1 LKSQNEFISHSSMS
15 KKENK
20 ITITDPFQ
28 NKKHINYALVESTR
42 PMMYKSLKYWGK
54 KPHNIFKKYIEN
66 YTEEN
71 EIVLDAFAGSGITPL
86 EAVQIKRKAVA
97 VDLNPISTFMIGMLA
112 KPLNYSKFG
121 KYYSEILEKLVKKEK
136 DIGVFITKCEKCG
149 SITRT
154 TGVHWDGDTPILIRY
169 ECSCVKG
176 IQGKSPDDFDKQI
189 IKKSDSLKIPFWY
202 PRDEFPKT
210 DFFKSVRKGIGDQ
223 YYKLWTN
230 RTLYLL
236 SFLYKEIEDIYD
248 EEVKDFLKFAFIS
261 MIHLVTIMV
270 SARRPKS
277 KRPDSGSWG
286 RPAFILPKRHMEQN
300 PVILFQRAVEDRQGV
315 IKAKK
320 SSEKLLASK
329 VKIAKNFQELADNKK
344 DKNLLILTID
354 ALDLSRSIPE
364 NSVDYVLTDPPYGG
378 LIQYFSLS
386 SLWAVWLKHNNSK
399 FEIPYQDEIT
409 IEHKKDFERYHNLLT
424 KALREIYKVLKPGR
438 YLTLT
443 FHNREINVWNSV
455 IKAGAYSGFVFEK
468 ILYQPN
474 KRVSEAGVAMPY
486 GSAISDY
493 YLRFKKPE
501 KTRVS
506 EHQKMNKEEYER
518 IVVKATK
525 DIIALRGEPTEMTF
539 ILNGIYTELFSTGKF
554 FEGNHEDIVNILREN
569 IGKEFV
575 LIENKGGKLGP
586 KWWLKNPEDML
597 FKQVPLS
604 DRVEKV
610 VLDMLRGNIK
620 VTFDEI
626 LQKLFITF
634 PNGLTPDTKGV
645 IEVLKEYA
653 TTTGDGRWRYKP
665 EVNYRDSEHSEMI
678 HYLSEIGKK
687 AGYKVWIGSKEQ
699 GDTFKNEKLSKYC
712 TEPNLELSGFSNDKL
727 RRITM
732 IDVLWYEDS
741 SIKYVFEVENSTSIT
756 SAIERAS
763 HIPEE
768 YEVKRFI
775 VIPEERQKMLERKM
789 GEPMFQEGYNKYKW
803 QTIHYD
809 ALKDFYN
816 LHKSDKTLKRND
828 LINLK

>member
-1 LKSQNEFISHSSMS
+1 MS
-15 KKENK
+15 KEKTN
-20 ITITDPFQ
+20 ITITDPFK
-28 NKKHINYALVESTR
+28 NKKHINYALVESVR
-42 PMMYKSLKYWGK
+42 PMMYKALKYWGK
-54 KPHNIFKKYIEN
+54 KPHNIFRKYIEN
-66 YTEEN
+66 YTKEN

-86 EAVQIKRKAVA
+86 EAVQANRKAVA
-97 VDLNPISTFMIGMLA
+97 IDLNPVSTFMIERLA

-121 KYYSEILEKLVKKEK
+121 KYYNEILEKFTEKEK
-136 DIGVFITKCEKCG
+136 ELGLFITKCEKCEN
-149 SITRT
+149 IARA
-154 TGVHWDGDTPILIRY
+154 TGIHWDDSSPILIRY
-169 ECSCVKG
+169 ECSCTKG
-176 IQGKSPDDFDKQI
+176 IQGKTPDDFDQKI
-189 IKKSDSLKIPFWY
+189 IKKSDGLEIPYWY
-202 PRDEFPKT
+202 PKDEFPKT
-210 DFFKSVRKGIGDQ
+210 DFFKSVRKGIGNQ

-236 SFLYKEIEDIYD
+236 SFLYKEIEDVED
-248 EEVKDFLKFAFIS
+248 EEAKDFLKFAFIS
-261 MIHLVTIMV
+261 MIHLATIMV
-270 SARRPKS
+270 SARRPKT

-320 SSEKLLASK
+320 SSERLLANK
-329 VKIAKNFQELADNKK
+329 VKIAKDFQELSDDKK
-344 DKNLLILTID
+344 DKNLLILTVD
-354 ALDLSRSIPE
+354 ALDLSKSIPE
-364 NSVDYVLTDPPYGG
+364 NSIDYVLTDPPYGG

-386 SLWAVWLKHNNSK
+386 SLWAIWLKHNNPK

-409 IEHKKDFERYHNLLT
+409 IEHIKDFERYHNLLT
-424 KALREIYKVLKPGR
+424 KALREIYKVLKPGH

-474 KRVSEAGVAMPY
+474 KRASEAGVAMPY

-501 KTRVS
+501 KAGAS
-506 EHQKMNKEEYER
+506 DHQKMGKEEYER
-518 IVVKATK
+518 IVVKAAK

-554 FEGNHEDIVNILREN
+554 FEGSHEDIVNILKNN

-575 LIENKGGKLGP
+575 LIESKGGKLGP

-610 VLDMLRGNIK
+610 VIDMLRGNIK

-665 EVNYRDSEHSEMI
+665 EVNHRDSEHSEMI
-678 HYLSEIGKK
+678 YYLSEIGKK

-699 GDTFKNEKLSKYC
+699 GDTFRNEKLSKYC
-712 TEPNLELSGFSNDKL
+712 TESNLGLAGFSGDEL
-727 RRITM
+727 RRIAM
-732 IDVLWYEDS
+732 IDVLWYEGP
-741 SIKYVFEVENSTSIT
+741 SIKFIFEVENSTSIT

-789 GEPMFQEGYNKYKW
+789 NEPMFQEGYNKYKW

-816 LHKSDKTLKRND
+816 LHKGSKLLERDDLNKLK
-828 LINLK
+828 

>member
-1 LKSQNEFISHSSMS
+1 MS
-15 KKENK
+15 KEKNN
-20 ITITDPFQ
+20 ITITDPFK
-28 NKKHINYALVESTR
+28 NKKHINYALVESVR

-54 KPHNIFKKYIEN
+54 KPHNIFRKYIEN
-66 YTEEN
+66 YTKEN

-86 EAVQIKRKAVA
+86 EAVQANRKAVA
-97 VDLNPISTFMIGMLA
+97 IDLNPVSTFMIEILA

-121 KYYSEILEKLVKKEK
+121 KYYSEILEKFIEKEK
-136 DIGVFITKCEKCG
+136 ELGLFITKCEKCKN
-149 SITRT
+149 TARV
-154 TGVHWDGDTPILIRY
+154 TGTHWDDSTPILIRY
-169 ECSCVKG
+169 ECSCTKG
-176 IQGKSPDDFDKQI
+176 IQGKIPDDFDKKI
-189 IKKSDSLKIPFWY
+189 IQKTDGLEIPYWY
-202 PRDEFPKT
+202 PKDEFPKT
-210 DFFKSVRKGIGDQ
+210 DLFKSVRKGIGNQ

-236 SFLYKEIEDIYD
+236 SFLYKEIEDVDD
-248 EEVKDFLKFAFIS
+248 EEIKDFLKFAFIS

-270 SARRPKS
+270 SARRPKT

-320 SSEKLLASK
+320 SSEKLLANK
-329 VKIAKNFQELADNKK
+329 VKIAKDFQELSDDKK

-354 ALDLSRSIPE
+354 ALDLSKNIPE

-386 SLWAVWLKHNNSK
+386 SLWAIWLKHNNPK

-409 IEHKKDFERYHNLLT
+409 IENRKDFERYHQLLT
-424 KALREIYKVLKPGR
+424 KALREIYKALKPGH

-474 KRVSEAGVAMPY
+474 KRASEAGVAMPY

-501 KTRVS
+501 KAGVS
-506 EHQKMNKEEYER
+506 DHQKMGKEEYER
-518 IVVKATK
+518 IVVKAAK

-554 FEGNHEDIVNILREN
+554 FEGSHEDIVNILKDN

-610 VLDMLRGNIK
+610 VIDMLRGNIK

-665 EVNYRDSEHSEMI
+665 EVNHRDSEHSEMI
-678 HYLSEIGKK
+678 YYLSEIGKK

-699 GDTFKNEKLSKYC
+699 GDTFRNEKLSKYC
-712 TEPNLELSGFSNDKL
+712 TESNLGLAGFSGDEL
-727 RRITM
+727 RRIAM
-732 IDVLWYEDS
+732 IDVLWHEGS
-741 SIKYVFEVENSTSIT
+741 SIKFIFEVENSTSIT

-763 HIPEE
+763 HIPEK

-789 GEPMFQEGYNKYKW
+789 NEPMFQEGYNKYKW

-816 LHKSDKTLKRND
+816 LYKGGKTIKQDD
-828 LINLK
+828 LNNLK

>member
-1 LKSQNEFISHSSMS
+1 MS
-15 KKENK
+15 KKENN
-20 ITITDPFQ
+20 ITITDPFK
-28 NKKHINYALVESTR
+28 NKKHINYALVESVR

-54 KPHNIFKKYIEN
+54 KPHNIFRKYIEN
-66 YTEEN
+66 YTKEN

-86 EAVQIKRKAVA
+86 EAVQANRKAVA
-97 VDLNPISTFMIGMLA
+97 IDLNPVSTFMIEILA

-121 KYYSEILEKLVKKEK
+121 KYYNEILEKFIEKEK
-136 DIGVFITKCEKCG
+136 ELGFFITKCEKCKN
-149 SITRT
+149 TARV
-154 TGVHWDGDTPILIRY
+154 TGIHWDGSTPILIRY
-169 ECSCVKG
+169 ECSCTKG
-176 IQGKSPDDFDKQI
+176 IQGKIPDDFDREI
-189 IKKSDSLKIPFWY
+189 IQKTDNIEIPYWY
-202 PRDEFPKT
+202 PKDEFPKT
-210 DFFKSVRKGIGDQ
+210 DFFKSVRKGVGNQ

-236 SFLYKEIEDIYD
+236 SFLYKEIEDVDD
-248 EEVKDFLKFAFIS
+248 EETKDFLKFAFIS
-261 MIHLVTIMV
+261 MVHLVTIMV
-270 SARRPKS
+270 SARRPKT

-300 PVILFQRAVEDRQGV
+300 PVILFQRAVKDRQGV

-320 SSEKLLASK
+320 SSEKLLANK
-329 VKIAKNFQELADNKK
+329 VKIAKDFQELCDDKK
-344 DKNLLILTID
+344 DKNLLVLTMD
-354 ALDLSRSIPE
+354 ALDLSRNIPE

-386 SLWAVWLKHNNSK
+386 SLWAIWLKHNNPK

-409 IEHKKDFERYHNLLT
+409 IENKKDFERYHQLLT
-424 KALREIYKVLKPGR
+424 KALREIYKVLKPGH

-474 KRVSEAGVAMPY
+474 KRASEAGVAMPY

-501 KTRVS
+501 KAEVS
-506 EHQKMNKEEYER
+506 DHQKMGKEEYER
-518 IVVKATK
+518 IVVKAAK

-554 FEGNHEDIVNILREN
+554 FEGSHEDIVNILKDN

-575 LIENKGGKLGP
+575 LIESKGGKLGP

-610 VLDMLRGNIK
+610 VIDMLRGNIK

-678 HYLSEIGKK
+678 YYLSEIGKK
-687 AGYKVWIGSKEQ
+687 AGYKIWIGSKEQ
-699 GDTFKNEKLSKYC
+699 GYTFRNEKLSKYC
-712 TEPNLELSGFSNDKL
+712 TESNLGLAGFSGDEL
-727 RRITM
+727 RRIAM
-732 IDVLWYEDS
+732 IDILWYEGS
-741 SIKYVFEVENSTSIT
+741 SIKFIFEVENSTSIT

-763 HIPEE
+763 HIPEK

-789 GEPMFQEGYNKYKW
+789 NEPMFQEGYNKYKW

-816 LHKSDKTLKRND
+816 LYKGDKTIEQDD
-828 LINLK
+828 LNNLK

>member
-1 LKSQNEFISHSSMS
+1 MS
-15 KKENK
+15 KKENN
-20 ITITDPFQ
+20 ITITDPFK
-28 NKKHINYALVESTR
+28 NKKHINYALVESVR
-42 PMMYKSLKYWGK
+42 PMMYKALKYWGK
-54 KPHNIFKKYIEN
+54 KPHNIFRKYIEN
-66 YTEEN
+66 YTKEN

-86 EAVQIKRKAVA
+86 EAVQANRKVVA
-97 VDLNPISTFMIGMLA
+97 IDLNPVSTFMIEILA

-121 KYYSEILEKLVKKEK
+121 KYYNEILEKLTEKEK
-136 DIGVFITKCEKCG
+136 ELGLFITKCEKCKN
-149 SITRT
+149 TARV
-154 TGVHWDGDTPILIRY
+154 TGVHWDDNSPILIRY
-169 ECSCVKG
+169 ECSCTKG
-176 IQGKSPDDFDKQI
+176 TQGKTPDDFDKGI
-189 IKKSDSLKIPFWY
+189 IKKSDGLETSYWY
-202 PRDEFPKT
+202 PKDEFPKT
-210 DFFKSVRKGIGDQ
+210 DFFKSVRKGAGNQ

-236 SFLYKEIEDIYD
+236 SFLYKEIEDVDD
-248 EEVKDFLKFAFIS
+248 EEIKDFLKFAFIS
-261 MIHLVTIMV
+261 MIHLATIMV
-270 SARRPKS
+270 SARRPKT

-300 PVILFQRAVEDRQGV
+300 PVILFQRAVEDRQGIV
-315 IKAKK
+315 KAKK
-320 SSEKLLASK
+320 SSEKLLANK
-329 VKIAKNFQELADNKK
+329 VKIAKNFQELADDKK
-344 DKNLLILTID
+344 DKNLLILTMD
-354 ALDLSRSIPE
+354 ALDLSKNIPE

-386 SLWAVWLKHNNSK
+386 SLWAIWLKHNNLK

-409 IEHKKDFERYHNLLT
+409 IENKKDFERYHQLLT
-424 KALREIYKVLKPGR
+424 KALREIYKVLKPGH

-474 KRVSEAGVAMPY
+474 KRASEAGVAMPY

-501 KTRVS
+501 KAGVS
-506 EHQKMNKEEYER
+506 DHQKMGKEEYER
-518 IVVKATK
+518 IVVKAAK

-554 FEGNHEDIVNILREN
+554 FEGSHEDIVNILKDN

-575 LIENKGGKLGP
+575 MIENKGGKLGP

-610 VLDMLRGNIK
+610 VIDMLRGNIK

-665 EVNYRDSEHSEMI
+665 EVNHRDSEHSEMI
-678 HYLSEIGKK
+678 YYLSEIGKK
-687 AGYKVWIGSKEQ
+687 AGYKVWIGNKEQ
-699 GDTFKNEKLSKYC
+699 GDTFRNEKLLKYC
-712 TEPNLELSGFSNDKL
+712 TESNLELSGFSGDGL
-727 RRITM
+727 RRIAM
-732 IDVLWYEDS
+732 IDVLWYEGH
-741 SIKYVFEVENSTSIT
+741 SIKFIFEVENSTSIT

-768 YEVKRFI
+768 YEVKRLI
-775 VIPEERQKMLERKM
+775 VIPEERQKMFERKM
-789 GEPMFQEGYNKYKW
+789 NEPMFQEGYNKYKW

-809 ALKDFYN
+809 ALKYFYN
-816 LHKSDKTLKRND
+816 LHKGSKSLERND
-828 LINLK
+828 LNKLK

>member
-1 LKSQNEFISHSSMS
+1 MPN
-15 KKENK
+15 KENK
-20 ITITDPFQ
+20 IKITDPFQ
-28 NKKHINYALVESTR
+28 NKKHINYALVETTR
-42 PMMYKSLKYWGK
+42 PMMYKALKYWGK
-54 KPHNIFKKYIEN
+54 KPHNIFRKYIET
-66 YTEEN
+66 YTEKN
-71 EIVLDAFAGSGITPL
+71 EIVLDAFAGSGIAPL
-86 EAVQIKRKAVA
+86 EAVQINRKAIA
-97 VDLNPISTFMIGMLA
+97 IDLNPISTFMIEIMA

-121 KYYSEILEKLVKKEK
+121 KYYNEILTKLTQKEK
-136 DIGVFITKCEKCG
+136 ELGIFITKCTKCKKDARVT
-149 SITRT
+149 S
-154 TGVHWDGDTPILIRY
+154 VHWDDKTPILVRY
-169 ECSCVKG
+169 ECACEKG
-176 IQGKSPDDFDKQI
+176 NQGKEPDDFDI
-189 IKKSDSLKIPFWY
+189 GVIKKSEKLKIPYWY
-202 PRDEFPKT
+202 PQDEFPRT
-210 DFFKSVRKGIGDQ
+210 DFFRSVRKGISNN

-236 SFLYKEIEDIYD
+236 SFLYQEVESVED
-248 EEVKDFLKFAFIS
+248 EEIKEFLKFAFIS

-300 PVILFQRAVEDRQGV
+300 PVILFQRAVEDKQGI

-320 SSEKLLASK
+320 SSDKLLAGK
-329 VKIAKNFQELADNKK
+329 VRLAKNFEELADKTK
-344 DKNLLILTID
+344 DKNLLILTLD
-354 ALDLSRSIPE
+354 ALDLSKKIPKNSI
-364 NSVDYVLTDPPYGG
+364 DYVLTDPPYGG

-386 SLWAVWLKHNNSK
+386 SLWTIWLKHNDPR

-424 KALREIYKVLKPGR
+424 KALSEIYKVLKSGH

-455 IKAGAYSGFVFEK
+455 IKAGAYSGFIFEK

-474 KRVSEAGVAMPY
+474 KRASEAGVAMPY

-493 YLRFKKPE
+493 YLRFRKPKKASEPE
-501 KTRVS
+501 CS
-506 EHQKMNKEEYER
+506 KMDKAEYER
-518 IVVKATK
+518 IVVKAAE
-525 DIIALRGEPTEMTF
+525 DIIAMRSEPTEMTF

-554 FEGNHEDIVNILREN
+554 FEGNHEDIVNILKDN
-569 IGKEFV
+569 IGKEFI
-575 LIENKGGKLGP
+575 LIESKSGKLGP

-626 LQKLFITF
+626 LQKLFINF
-634 PNGLTPDTKGV
+634 PNGLTPDTKSV

-653 TTTGDGRWRYKP
+653 VTTGDGRWRYKP
-665 EVNYRDSEHSEMI
+665 DVNHRDTEHSEMI
-678 HYLSEIGKK
+678 YYLSEIGKK

-699 GDTFKNEKLSKYC
+699 GDTFRNEKLSKFC
-712 TEPNLELSGFSNDKL
+712 TELNLNLPGFSGDELK
-727 RRITM
+727 RIAL
-732 IDVLWYEDS
+732 IDVIWYDKS
-741 SIKYVFEVENSTSIT
+741 SIKYIFEVENSTNIT

-768 YEVKRFI
+768 YEAQRFI

-789 GEPMFQEGYNKYKW
+789 NEPMFEEGYNKYKW

-809 ALKDFYN
+809 TLKDFYN
-816 LHKSDKTLKRND
+816 LYKSDKRLNQDDFKKLK
-828 LINLK
+828 

>member
-1 LKSQNEFISHSSMS
+1 MPN
-15 KKENK
+15 KENK
-20 ITITDPFQ
+20 IKITDPFQ
-28 NKKHINYALVESTR
+28 NKKHINYALVETTR
-42 PMMYKSLKYWGK
+42 PMMYKALKYWGK
-54 KPHNIFKKYIEN
+54 KPHNIFRKYIET
-66 YTEEN
+66 YTEKN
-71 EIVLDAFAGSGITPL
+71 EIVLDAFAGSGIAPL
-86 EAVQIKRKAVA
+86 EALQVNRKAIA
-97 VDLNPISTFMIGMLA
+97 IDLNPISTFMIEIMA

-121 KYYSEILEKLVKKEK
+121 EYYNEILIKLTQKEK
-136 DIGVFITKCEKCG
+136 ELGIFITKCTKCKKDA
-149 SITRT
+149 RV
-154 TGVHWDGDTPILIRY
+154 TGVHWDDKTPILVRY
-169 ECSCVKG
+169 ECACEKG
-176 IQGKSPDDFDKQI
+176 NQGKEPDDFDI
-189 IKKSDSLKIPFWY
+189 GVIKKSEKLKIPYWY
-202 PRDEFPKT
+202 PQDEFPRT
-210 DFFKSVRKGIGDQ
+210 DFFRSVRKGIGNN

-236 SFLYKEIEDIYD
+236 SFLYQEIESVED
-248 EEVKDFLKFAFIS
+248 EEIKEFLKFAFIS

-286 RPAFILPKRHMEQN
+286 RPAFLLPKRHMEQN
-300 PVILFQRAVEDRQGV
+300 PVILFQRAVEDRQGI

-320 SSEKLLASK
+320 SSDKLLAGK
-329 VKIAKNFQELADNKK
+329 VRLAKNFEELADKTK
-344 DKNLLILTID
+344 DKNLLILTLD
-354 ALDLSRSIPE
+354 ALDLSKKIPKNSI
-364 NSVDYVLTDPPYGG
+364 DYVLTDPPYGG

-386 SLWAVWLKHNNSK
+386 SLWTIWLKHNDPR

-424 KALREIYKVLKPGR
+424 KALREIYKVLKSGH

-455 IKAGAYSGFVFEK
+455 IKAGAYSGFIFEK

-474 KRVSEAGVAMPY
+474 KRASESGVAMPY

-493 YLRFKKPE
+493 YLRFRKPKKA
-501 KTRVS
+501 S
-506 EHQKMNKEEYER
+506 ESEYLKMDKAEYER
-518 IVVKATK
+518 IVVKAAK
-525 DIIALRGEPTEMTF
+525 DIIAMRGEPTEMTF

-554 FEGNHEDIVNILREN
+554 FEGSHEDIVNILKDN
-569 IGKEFV
+569 IGKEFI
-575 LIENKGGKLGP
+575 LIESKSGKLGP

-626 LQKLFITF
+626 LQKLFINF
-634 PNGLTPDTKGV
+634 PNGLTPDTKSV

-653 TTTGDGRWRYKP
+653 VTTGDGRWRYKP
-665 EVNYRDSEHSEMI
+665 DVNYRDTEHSEMI
-678 HYLSEIGKK
+678 YYLSEIGKK

-699 GDTFKNEKLSKYC
+699 GDTFRNEKLSKFC
-712 TEPNLELSGFSNDKL
+712 TELNFNLPGFSGDELK
-727 RRITM
+727 RIAL
-732 IDVLWYEDS
+732 IDVIWYDKS
-741 SIKYVFEVENSTSIT
+741 SIKYIFEVENSTNIT

-768 YEVKRFI
+768 YEVQRFI

-789 GEPMFQEGYNKYKW
+789 NEPMFEEGYNKYKW

-809 ALKDFYN
+809 TLKDFYN
-816 LHKSDKTLKRND
+816 LYKSDKRLNQDNFKKLK
-828 LINLK
+828 

>member
-1 LKSQNEFISHSSMS
+1 MAD
-15 KKENK
+15 KENK
-20 ITITDPFQ
+20 TTITDPFKG
-28 NKKHINYALVESTR
+28 KKHINYALVESTR
-42 PMMYKSLKYWGK
+42 PMMYKALKYWGK
-54 KPHNIFKKYIEN
+54 KPHNVFRKYIEA
-66 YTEEN
+66 YTDKN

-86 EAVQIKRKAVA
+86 EAVQAGRKAVA
-97 VDLNPISTFMIGMLA
+97 IDLNPVSTFMIEMTA

-121 KYYSEILEKLVKKEK
+121 KFYNEILEKLHEKERE
-136 DIGVFITKCEKCG
+136 IQVFITKCDKCKN
-149 SITRT
+149 TARV
-154 TGVHWDGDTPILIRY
+154 TGVHWDGDNPILIRY
-169 ECSCVKG
+169 ECSCTKG
-176 IQGKSPDDFDKQI
+176 IQGKEPDDFDKEV
-189 IKKSDSLKIPFWY
+189 IKKSEGLEIPYWY
-202 PRDEFPKT
+202 PKDEFPKT
-210 DFFKSVRKGIGDQ
+210 DFFKAVRKGIGNS
-223 YYKLWTN
+223 YHKLWTH

-236 SFLYKEIEDIYD
+236 SFLYQEIEKVDD
-248 EEVKDFLKFAFIS
+248 EEIRDFLKFAFIS
-261 MIHLVTIMV
+261 MIHLATIMV

-300 PVILFQRAVEDRQGV
+300 PVILFQRAVEDRQGI

-320 SSEKLLASK
+320 SSEKLLSGK
-329 VKIAKNFQELADNKK
+329 VEIAKNFQELTDNKK
-344 DKNLLILTID
+344 DGNLLILTID
-354 ALDLSRSIPE
+354 ALDLSKSIPE

-386 SLWAVWLKHNNSK
+386 SLWAIWLKHDNSR

-409 IEHKKDFERYHNLLT
+409 IEHKKDFDRYHQLLT
-424 KALREIYKVLKPGR
+424 KALREIYKVLKPGH

-455 IKAGAYSGFVFEK
+455 IKAGAYSGFIFEK
-468 ILYQPN
+468 ILFQPN
-474 KRVSEAGVAMPY
+474 KRASEAGVAMPY

-501 KTRVS
+501 KANTKDH
-506 EHQKMNKEEYER
+506 EAMGKEEYER
-518 IVVKATK
+518 IVVKAAK
-525 DIIALRGEPTEMTF
+525 DIIAMRGEPTEMTF
-539 ILNGIYTELFSTGKF
+539 ILNGIYTELFSTGRF
-554 FEGNHEDIVNILREN
+554 FEGSHEDIVNILKEH
-569 IGKEFV
+569 IGRTFV
-575 LIENKGGKLGP
+575 LIESKEGKLGP

-610 VLDMLRGNIK
+610 VIDLLRGNIK

-626 LQKLFITF
+626 LQKLFISF

-678 HYLSEIGKK
+678 YYLSEVGRK

-699 GDTFKNEKLSKYC
+699 GDTFQNEKLSKYC
-712 TEPNLELSGFSNDKL
+712 TESNLKLEGFTKDEM
-727 RRITM
+727 RRIEM
-732 IDVLWYEDS
+732 IDVLWYDEN

-763 HIPEE
+763 HIPEK
-768 YEVKRFI
+768 YDVQRFI
-775 VIPEERQKMLERKM
+775 VIPEERQKMMDRKM
-789 GEPMFQEGYNKYKW
+789 GEPMFQEGYTKYKW

-816 LHKSDKTLKRND
+816 LHKGAKDIKRDELKK
-828 LINLK
+828 LK

>member
-1 LKSQNEFISHSSMS
+1 MS
-15 KKENK
+15 KEETN
-20 ITITDPFQ
+20 ITITDPFK
-28 NKKHINYALVESTR
+28 NKKHINYALVESVR
-42 PMMYKSLKYWGK
+42 PMMYKALKYWGK
-54 KPHNIFKKYIEN
+54 KPHNIFRKYIEN
-66 YTEEN
+66 YTKEN

-86 EAVQIKRKAVA
+86 EAVQANRKAVA
-97 VDLNPISTFMIGMLA
+97 IDLNPVSTFMIEILA

-121 KYYSEILEKLVKKEK
+121 KYYNEILKKLIDKEK
-136 DIGVFITKCEKCG
+136 ELELFITKCEKCKNT
-149 SITRT
+149 TRV
-154 TGVHWDGDTPILIRY
+154 TGIHWDDSTPILIRY
-169 ECSCVKG
+169 ECSCTKG
-176 IQGKSPDDFDKQI
+176 IQGKIPDDFDKEI
-189 IKKSDSLKIPFWY
+189 IQKTNNIEIPNWY
-202 PRDEFPKT
+202 PKDEFPKT
-210 DFFKSVRKGIGDQ
+210 DFFKSVRKGVGNQ

-236 SFLYKEIEDIYD
+236 SFLYKEIEDVDD
-248 EEVKDFLKFAFIS
+248 EEIKDFLKFAFIS

-270 SARRPKS
+270 SARRPKT

-320 SSEKLLASK
+320 SSEKLLANK
-329 VKIAKNFQELADNKK
+329 VKMAKDFQELSDDKK

-354 ALDLSRSIPE
+354 ALDLSKNIPE

-386 SLWAVWLKHNNSK
+386 SLWAIWLKHNNPK

-409 IEHKKDFERYHNLLT
+409 IENKKDFERYHQLLT
-424 KALREIYKVLKPGR
+424 KALREIYKVLKPGH

-474 KRVSEAGVAMPY
+474 KRASEAGVAMPY

-501 KTRVS
+501 KAGVS
-506 EHQKMNKEEYER
+506 DHQKMGKEEYER
-518 IVVKATK
+518 IVVKAAK

-554 FEGNHEDIVNILREN
+554 FEGSHEDIVNILKDN

-610 VLDMLRGNIK
+610 VIDMLRGNIK

-678 HYLSEIGKK
+678 YYLSEIGKK
-687 AGYKVWIGSKEQ
+687 SGYKVWIGSKEQ
-699 GDTFKNEKLSKYC
+699 GDNFRNEKLSKYC
-712 TEPNLELSGFSNDKL
+712 TESNLGLAGFSGDEL
-727 RRITM
+727 RRIAM
-732 IDVLWYEDS
+732 IDVLWYEGP
-741 SIKYVFEVENSTSIT
+741 SIKFIFEVENSTSIT

-775 VIPEERQKMLERKM
+775 VIPEERQRMLERKM
-789 GEPMFQEGYNKYKW
+789 NEPMFQEGYNKYKW

-816 LHKSDKTLKRND
+816 LHKGSKSLERNGLNKLK
-828 LINLK
+828 

>member
-1 LKSQNEFISHSSMS
+1 MS
-15 KKENK
+15 KKENN
-20 ITITDPFQ
+20 ITITDPFK
-28 NKKHINYALVESTR
+28 NKKHINYALVESVR
-42 PMMYKSLKYWGK
+42 PMMYKALKYWGK
-54 KPHNIFKKYIEN
+54 KPHNIFRKYIEN
-66 YTEEN
+66 YTKEN

-86 EAVQIKRKAVA
+86 EAVQANRKAVA
-97 VDLNPISTFMIGMLA
+97 IDLNPVSTFMIEILA

-121 KYYSEILEKLVKKEK
+121 KHYNEIFEKLVAKEK
-136 DIGVFITKCEKCG
+136 ELGFFVTKCEKCKN
-149 SITRT
+149 TARV
-154 TGVHWDGDTPILIRY
+154 TGIHWDGSAPILIRY
-169 ECSCVKG
+169 ECSCTKG
-176 IQGKSPDDFDKQI
+176 IQGKTPDDFDKKI
-189 IKKSDSLKIPFWY
+189 IKKSDRLEIPYWY
-202 PRDEFPKT
+202 PKDEFPKT
-210 DFFKSVRKGIGDQ
+210 DFFKSVRKGAGNQ

-236 SFLYKEIEDIYD
+236 SFLYKEIENCDD
-248 EEVKDFLKFAFIS
+248 EEIKEFLKFAFIS
-261 MIHLVTIMV
+261 MIHLATIMV
-270 SARRPKS
+270 SARRPKT

-300 PVILFQRAVEDRQGV
+300 PVILFQRAVEDRQGI

-320 SSEKLLASK
+320 SSEKLLANK
-329 VKIAKNFQELADNKK
+329 VRITKDFRELSDDKK

-354 ALDLSRSIPE
+354 ALDLSRNIPE

-386 SLWAVWLKHNNSK
+386 SLWAIWLKHNNPK

-409 IEHKKDFERYHNLLT
+409 IENRKDFERYHQLLT
-424 KALREIYKVLKPGR
+424 KALREIYKVLKPGH

-474 KRVSEAGVAMPY
+474 KRASEAGVAMPY

-501 KTRVS
+501 KAGVS
-506 EHQKMNKEEYER
+506 DHQKMGKEEYER
-518 IVVKATK
+518 IVVKAAK

-554 FEGNHEDIVNILREN
+554 FEGSHEDIVNILKDN
-569 IGKEFV
+569 VGKEFV
-575 LIENKGGKLGP
+575 LIESKGGKLGP

-610 VLDMLRGNIK
+610 VIDMLRGNIK

-678 HYLSEIGKK
+678 YYLSEIGKK
-687 AGYKVWIGSKEQ
+687 SGYKVWIGSKEQ
-699 GDTFKNEKLSKYC
+699 GDTFRNEKLSKYC
-712 TEPNLELSGFSNDKL
+712 TEPNLGLSGFSGDEL
-727 RRITM
+727 RRIAM
-732 IDVLWYEDS
+732 IDVLWYEDF
-741 SIKYVFEVENSTSIT
+741 SIKFVFEVENSTSIT

-763 HIPEE
+763 HIPEG

-775 VIPEERQKMLERKM
+775 VIPEERQKILERKM
-789 GEPMFQEGYNKYKW
+789 NEPMFQEGYNKYKW

-816 LHKSDKTLKRND
+816 LHKGSKSLERDDLNKLK
-828 LINLK
+828 

>member
-1 LKSQNEFISHSSMS
+1 MPKE
-15 KKENK
+15 ENK
-20 ITITDPFQ
+20 ISITNPFQ
-28 NKKHINYALVESTR
+28 NMKHINYALVESTR
-42 PMMYKSLKYWGK
+42 PMMYKALKYWGK
-54 KPHNIFKKYIEN
+54 KPHNIFRKYIEN
-66 YTEEN
+66 YTKES

-86 EAVQIKRKAVA
+86 ETIQANRKAVA
-97 VDLNPISTFMIGMLA
+97 IDLNPISTFMIEMVA

-121 KYYSEILEKLVKKEK
+121 KYYTEILEKLIKEEK
-136 DIGVFITKCEKCG
+136 EIGVFVTKCKKCG
-149 SITRT
+149 NEARVI
-154 TGVHWDGDTPILIRY
+154 GVHWDGSTPILIRY
-169 ECSCVKG
+169 ECSCAKSN
-176 IQGKSPDDFDKQI
+176 QGKEPDDFDKQI
-189 IKKSDSLKIPFWY
+189 IKKSENIKISYWY
-202 PRDEFPKT
+202 PEDEFPKT
-210 DFFKSVRKGIGDQ
+210 NFFKSVRKGIGNQ

-230 RTLYLL
+230 RTLYLT
-236 SFLYKEIEDIYD
+236 SFLYKEIENIDD
-248 EEVKDFLKFAFIS
+248 EEIKDFLKFAFIS
-261 MIHLVTIMV
+261 MIHLASVMV

-320 SSEKLLASK
+320 SSERLLANK
-329 VKIAKNFQELADNKK
+329 VKIAKNFQELTDTKK

-354 ALDLSRSIPE
+354 ALDLSKNIPE
-364 NSVDYVLTDPPYGG
+364 NSIDYVITDPPYGG

-386 SLWAVWLKHNNSK
+386 SLWAIWLKHNNKK
-399 FEIPYQDEIT
+399 FEISYEDEIT

-424 KALREIYKVLKPGR
+424 KALREIYKVLKPGH

-474 KRVSEAGVAMPY
+474 KRASEAGVAMPY

-501 KTRVS
+501 KAGVS
-506 EHQKMNKEEYER
+506 DHQKMDKKEYER
-518 IVVKATK
+518 IVVKAAK

-539 ILNGIYTELFSTGKF
+539 ILNGIYTELFSTGRF
-554 FEGNHEDIVNILREN
+554 FEGSHDDIVNILKEN
-569 IGKEFV
+569 IEKVFV
-575 LIENKGGKLGP
+575 LIDNKGGKLGP

-610 VLDMLRGNIK
+610 VIDMLRGNIK

-665 EVNYRDSEHSEMI
+665 EVNYRDTEHSEMI
-678 HYLSEIGKK
+678 YYLSEIGKK

-712 TEPNLELSGFSNDKL
+712 TVPNLKLSGFSNDEL
-727 RRITM
+727 RRIAM
-732 IDVLWYEDS
+732 IDVLWYDDFS
-741 SIKYVFEVENSTSIT
+741 VKYVFEVENSTSIT

-768 YEVKRFI
+768 YDAKRFI

-789 GEPMFQEGYNKYKW
+789 CEPMFQEGYNKYKW

-816 LHKSDKTLKRND
+816 LYRGGKTLKHDD
-828 LINLK
+828 LSNLK

>member
-1 LKSQNEFISHSSMS
+1 LSWQREFIFRKNMTD
-15 KKENK
+15 KENK
-20 ITITDPFQ
+20 TTITDPFQ
-28 NKKHINYALVESTR
+28 GIKHINYALVESTR
-42 PMMYKSLKYWGK
+42 PMMYKALKYWGK
-54 KPHNIFKKYIEN
+54 KPHNVFRKYIEA
-66 YTEEN
+66 YTDKN

-86 EAVQIKRKAVA
+86 EAIQAGRKTVA
-97 VDLNPISTFMIGMLA
+97 VDLNPVSTFMIEVTA
-112 KPLNYSKFG
+112 KPLDYSKFG
-121 KYYSEILEKLVKKEK
+121 KHYSEILEKLIKKENELQ
-136 DIGVFITKCEKCG
+136 VFITKCEKCKN
-149 SITRT
+149 TARV

-169 ECSCVKG
+169 ECSCTKG
-176 IQGKSPDDFDKQI
+176 IQGKEPDNFDKEV
-189 IKKSDSLKIPFWY
+189 IKKSEELKIPYWY
-202 PRDEFPKT
+202 PKDEFPKT
-210 DFFKSVRKGIGDQ
+210 DFFKAVRKGIGNS

-236 SFLYKEIEDIYD
+236 SFLYKEIEDIDD
-248 EEVKDFLKFAFIS
+248 EEIKDFLKFAFIS
-261 MIHLVTIMV
+261 MIHLATIMV

-300 PVILFQRAVEDRQGV
+300 PVILFQRSVEDRQGI

-320 SSEKLLASK
+320 SSEKLLSGK
-329 VKIAKNFQELADNKK
+329 VKIAKNFQELADEKK

-354 ALDLSRSIPE
+354 ALDLSKSVPE
-364 NSVDYVLTDPPYGG
+364 NSIDYVITDPPYGG

-386 SLWAVWLKHNNSK
+386 SLWAIWLKHNDPK
-399 FEIPYQDEIT
+399 FEIPYEDEIT
-409 IEHKKDFERYHNLLT
+409 IEHKKDFERYHQLLT
-424 KALREIYKVLKPGR
+424 KALREIYKVLKPGH

-455 IKAGAYSGFVFEK
+455 IKAGAYSGFIFEK
-468 ILYQPN
+468 ILFQPN
-474 KRVSEAGVAMPY
+474 KRASEAGVAMPY

-501 KTRVS
+501 KAS
-506 EHQKMNKEEYER
+506 AKDHEAMGKEEYER
-518 IVVKATK
+518 IVVKAAK
-525 DIIALRGEPTEMTF
+525 DIIAMRGEPTEMTF
-539 ILNGIYTELFSTGKF
+539 ILNGIYTELFSTGRF
-554 FEGNHEDIVNILREN
+554 FEGSHEDIVNILKEN
-569 IGKEFV
+569 ISKTFV
-575 LIENKGGKLGP
+575 LIESKGGKLGP

-610 VLDMLRGNIK
+610 VIDLLRGNIK

-626 LQKLFITF
+626 LQKLFISF

-665 EVNYRDSEHSEMI
+665 EVHYRDSEHSEMI
-678 HYLSEIGKK
+678 YYLSEIGRK

-699 GDTFKNEKLSKYC
+699 GDTFQNEKLSKYC
-712 TEPNLELSGFSNDKL
+712 TESNLKLEGFTKDEM
-727 RRITM
+727 RRIEM
-732 IDVLWYEDS
+732 IDVLWYDES

-763 HIPEE
+763 HIPEK
-768 YEVKRFI
+768 YDVQRFI
-775 VIPEERQKMLERKM
+775 VIPEERQKMMDRKM
-789 GEPMFQEGYNKYKW
+789 GEPMFQEGYTKYKW

-816 LHKSDKTLKRND
+816 LHKGDKTLKRDD
-828 LINLK
+828 LRNLK

>member
-1 LKSQNEFISHSSMS
+1 MPN
-15 KKENK
+15 KENK
-20 ITITDPFQ
+20 IKITDPFQ
-28 NKKHINYALVESTR
+28 GKKHINYALVETTR
-42 PMMYKSLKYWGK
+42 PMMYKALKYWGK
-54 KPHNIFKKYIEN
+54 KPHNIFRKYIGT

-71 EIVLDAFAGSGITPL
+71 EIVLDAFAGSGITPI
-86 EAVQIKRKAVA
+86 EAVQINRKAVA
-97 VDLNPISTFMIGMLA
+97 IDLNPISTLIIEITT
-112 KPLNYSKFG
+112 KPLDYSKFG
-121 KYYSEILEKLVKKEK
+121 KYYNEILLKLKQKEK
-136 DIGVFITKCEKCG
+136 ESGVFITKCARCKKE
-149 SITRT
+149 SRV
-154 TGVHWDGDTPILIRY
+154 TGIHWDGQTPILVRY
-169 ECSCVKG
+169 ECSCQKG
-176 IQGKSPDDFDKQI
+176 NQGKEPEEFDIEI
-189 IKKSDSLKIPFWY
+189 IKKSQKLKIPYWY
-202 PRDEFPKT
+202 PQDEFPKT
-210 DFFKSVRKGIGDQ
+210 DFFRSVRKGVGNH
-223 YYKLWTN
+223 YYKLWTH

-236 SFLYKEIEDIYD
+236 SFLYKEIESVED
-248 EEVKDFLKFAFIS
+248 EEIKEFLKFTFIS
-261 MIHLVTIMV
+261 MIHLATIMV

-300 PVILFQRAVEDRQGV
+300 PVILFQRAVEDRQGI

-320 SSEKLLASK
+320 SSDKLLAGK
-329 VKIAKNFQELADNKK
+329 VKIAKNFEELTDEKK
-344 DKNLLILTID
+344 GKNLLILTLD
-354 ALDLSRSIPE
+354 ALDLSKKIPE

-386 SLWAVWLKHNNSK
+386 SLWTIWLKHNDSR
-399 FEIPYQDEIT
+399 FEISYEDEIT

-424 KALREIYKVLKPGR
+424 KALREIYKVLKPGH

-455 IKAGAYSGFVFEK
+455 IKAGAYSGFIFEK

-474 KRVSEAGVAMPY
+474 KRASEAGVAMPY

-501 KTRVS
+501 KASVS
-506 EHQKMNKEEYER
+506 EHQKMSKAEYER
-518 IVVKATK
+518 IVIKSAK

-539 ILNGIYTELFSTGKF
+539 ILNGIYTELFSTGRF
-554 FEGNHEDIVNILREN
+554 FEGSHEDIVNILKDN
-569 IGKEFV
+569 VGKEFT
-575 LIENKGGKLGP
+575 LIEIKSGKLGP

-626 LQKLFITF
+626 LQKLFINF
-634 PNGLTPDTKGV
+634 PNGLTPDAKSV

-653 TTTGDGRWRYKP
+653 VTTGDGRWRYKP
-665 EVNYRDSEHSEMI
+665 DVNYRDTEHSKMI
-678 HYLSEIGKK
+678 YYLSEIGKK

-699 GDTFKNEKLSKYC
+699 GDTFQNEKLSKFC
-712 TEPNLELSGFSNDKL
+712 TEANLNLSGFSSSELK
-727 RRITM
+727 RIAL
-732 IDVLWYEDS
+732 IDVIWYDES
-741 SIKYVFEVENSTSIT
+741 SIKHIFEVENSTSIT

-768 YEVKRFI
+768 YEAKRFI
-775 VIPEERQKMLERKM
+775 VIPEERQKMFERKM
-789 GEPMFQEGYNKYKW
+789 NEPMFEEGYNKYKW
-803 QTIHYD
+803 QVIHYD

-816 LHKSDKTLKRND
+816 LHKGDKTLSQND
-828 LINLK
+828 LGKLK

>member
-1 LKSQNEFISHSSMS
+1 MKLRNEFILHKSMP

-28 NKKHINYALVESTR
+28 NMKHINYALVETTR
-42 PMMYKSLKYWGK
+42 PMMYKALKYWGK
-54 KPHNIFKKYIEN
+54 KPHNIFRKYIEN
-66 YTEEN
+66 YAKEN
-71 EIVLDAFAGSGITPL
+71 EIVLDAFAGSGIAPL
-86 EAVQIKRKAVA
+86 EAIQADRKAVA
-97 VDLNPISTFMIGMLA
+97 IDLNPVSTFMIRTIS
-112 KPLNYSKFG
+112 KSLNYSSFE
-121 KYYSEILEKLVKKEK
+121 KYYSKILEKLIKKEK

-149 SITRT
+149 NIARVI
-154 TGVHWDGDTPILIRY
+154 GIHWDDDVPILIRY
-169 ECSCVKG
+169 KCSCIKG
-176 IQGKSPDDFDKQI
+176 NQGKSPDDFDKQI
-189 IKKSDSLKIPFWY
+189 IKKLEGLKTPYWY
-202 PRDEFPKT
+202 PEDEFPKT
-210 DFFKSVRKGIGDQ
+210 IFFKSVRKGIGNH
-223 YYKLWTN
+223 YYNLWTN

-236 SFLYKEIEDIYD
+236 SFLYKEIESVED
-248 EEVKDFLKFAFIS
+248 EEIRDFLKFTFIS
-261 MIHLVTIMV
+261 MIHLATIMV
-270 SARRPKS
+270 SARRPKT

-300 PVILFQRAVEDRQGV
+300 PVILFQRAVEDRQGIV
-315 IKAKK
+315 KAKK
-320 SSEKLLASK
+320 SSEKLLANK
-329 VKIAKNFQELADNKK
+329 VKIAKNFQELVDNKK

-354 ALDLSRSIPE
+354 ALDLSKSIPE
-364 NSVDYVLTDPPYGG
+364 NSIDYVITDPPYGG

-386 SLWAVWLKHNNSK
+386 SIWAIWLKHNNK
-399 FEIPYQDEIT
+399 QFEIPYEDEIT
-409 IEHKKDFERYHNLLT
+409 IEYQKDFERYHNLLT
-424 KALREIYKVLKPGR
+424 KALREIYKVLKPGH

-474 KRVSEAGVAMPY
+474 KRASEAGVAMPY

-501 KTRVS
+501 KVGVS
-506 EHQKMNKEEYER
+506 DHQKMGKEEYER

-539 ILNGIYTELFSTGKF
+539 ILNGIYTEMFSTGKF
-554 FEGNHEDIVNILREN
+554 FEGSHEDIVNILKAN
-569 IGKEFV
+569 ISKVFV
-575 LIENKGGKLGP
+575 LIENQGSKLGP

-626 LQKLFITF
+626 LQKLFIAF

-653 TTTGDGRWRYKP
+653 TTTGDGRWRYRP
-665 EVNYRDSEHSEMI
+665 EVDNRDSEHSEMI
-678 HYLSEIGKK
+678 FYLAELGKK
-687 AGYKVWIGSKEQ
+687 AGFKVWVGNKEQ
-699 GDTFKNEKLSKYC
+699 GDTFRNEKL
-712 TEPNLELSGFSNDKL
+712 LELCSEPILDLTEFTTDEL
-727 RRITM
+727 RRIAM
-732 IDVLWYEDS
+732 IDVLWYENS
-741 SIKYVFEVENSTSIT
+741 FIKYIFEIENSTSIT

-775 VIPEERQKMLERKM
+775 VIPEERQKMFERKM
-789 GEPMFQEGYNKYKW
+789 NEPMFRESYKKYKW
-803 QTIHYD
+803 QTTHYD

-816 LHKSDKTLKRND
+816 QHKSDKTFNRDD
-828 LINLK
+828 LTNLK

>member
-1 LKSQNEFISHSSMS
+1 MS
-15 KKENK
+15 NKENK
-20 ITITDPFQ
+20 IKITDPFQ
-28 NKKHINYALVESTR
+28 GKKHINYALVETTR

-54 KPHNIFKKYIEN
+54 KPHNIFRKYIET
-66 YTEEN
+66 YTEKN
-71 EIVLDAFAGSGITPL
+71 EIVLDAFAGSGIAPL
-86 EAVQIKRKAVA
+86 EAVQINRKAVA
-97 VDLNPISTFMIGMLA
+97 IDLNPISTFMIGITA

-121 KYYSEILEKLVKKEK
+121 KYYNEILTKLAQKEK
-136 DIGVFITKCEKCG
+136 ELGLFVTKCAKCKKNARVT
-149 SITRT
+149 SI
-154 TGVHWDGDTPILIRY
+154 HWDGEAPIVVRY
-169 ECSCVKG
+169 ECVCEKG
-176 IQGKSPDDFDKQI
+176 NQGKEPDDFDI
-189 IKKSDSLKIPFWY
+189 EMIKKSEKLKIPYWY
-202 PRDEFPKT
+202 PQDEFPKT
-210 DFFKSVRKGIGDQ
+210 DFFRSVRKGIGNY
-223 YYKLWTN
+223 YYKLWTP
-230 RTLYLL
+230 RTLYLS
-236 SFLYKEIEDIYD
+236 SFLYKEIESVED
-248 EEVKDFLKFAFIS
+248 EEIKEFLKFAFIS
-261 MIHLVTIMV
+261 MIHLASIMV

-300 PVILFQRAVEDRQGV
+300 PVVLFQRAVEDRQGV

-320 SSEKLLASK
+320 SSDKLLAGK
-329 VKIAKNFQELADNKK
+329 VKLAKNFKELSDKNK

-354 ALDLSRSIPE
+354 ALDLSKEISE
-364 NSVDYVLTDPPYGG
+364 NSIDYVLTDPPYGG

-386 SLWAVWLKHNNSK
+386 SLWAIWLKHNDSR

-455 IKAGAYSGFVFEK
+455 IKAGAYSGFIFEK

-474 KRVSEAGVAMPY
+474 KRASEAGVAMPY

-493 YLRFKKPE
+493 YLRFRKPE
-501 KTRVS
+501 KAGEL
-506 EHQKMNKEEYER
+506 EHQKMDKAEYER
-518 IVVKATK
+518 IVVKAAK

-539 ILNGIYTELFSTGKF
+539 ILNGIYTELFSTGRF
-554 FEGNHEDIVNILREN
+554 FEGSHEDIVNILKEN
-569 IGKEFV
+569 TSKEFV
-575 LIENKGGKLGP
+575 LIESKSGKLGP

-626 LQKLFITF
+626 LQKLFINF
-634 PNGLTPDTKGV
+634 PNGLTPDTKSV

-653 TTTGDGRWRYKP
+653 VTTGDGRWRYKP
-665 EVNYRDSEHSEMI
+665 DVNYRDSEHSEMI
-678 HYLSEIGKK
+678 YYLSEMGKK

-699 GDTFKNEKLSKYC
+699 GDTFRNEKLSKFC
-712 TEPNLELSGFSNDKL
+712 TELNLCLPDFSDEELK
-727 RRITM
+727 RISL
-732 IDVLWYEDS
+732 IDVVWYDKS
-741 SIKYVFEVENSTSIT
+741 SIKYIFEVENSTSIT

-775 VIPEERQKMLERKM
+775 VIPEERQKMFERKM
-789 GEPMFQEGYNKYKW
+789 NEPMFEEGYNKYKW
-803 QTIHYD
+803 QTTHYD

-816 LHKSDKTLKRND
+816 LHKKDKKISQDDLKK
-828 LINLK
+828 LK

>member
-1 LKSQNEFISHSSMS
+1 MVN
-15 KKENK
+15 KENQIK
-20 ITITDPFQ
+20 ITDPFQ
-28 NKKHINYALVESTR
+28 EKKHINYALVETTR
-42 PMMYKSLKYWGK
+42 PMMYKALKYWGK
-54 KPHNIFKKYIEN
+54 KPHNIFRKYIET
-66 YTEEN
+66 YTEKD
-71 EIVLDAFAGSGITPL
+71 EIVLDAFAGSGITPI
-86 EAVQIKRKAVA
+86 EAIQVNRKAVA
-97 VDLNPISTFMIGMLA
+97 IDLNPISTFIIEITA
-112 KPLNYSKFG
+112 KPLDHSKFK
-121 KYYSEILEKLVKKEK
+121 KYYKEILSKLTQKEK
-136 DIGVFITKCEKCG
+136 ELGIFITQCIKCKNKARVIG
-149 SITRT
+149 I
-154 TGVHWDGDTPILIRY
+154 HWDGKNPILIRY
-169 ECSCVKG
+169 ECGCAKG
-176 IQGKSPDDFDKQI
+176 NQSKEPDEFDIEIIEKSEK
-189 IKKSDSLKIPFWY
+189 LKIPYWY
-202 PRDEFPKT
+202 PQNEFPKT
-210 DFFKSVRKGIGDQ
+210 SFFKSVRKGIGNN

-236 SFLYKEIEDIYD
+236 SFLYNEIESIDDQEI
-248 EEVKDFLKFAFIS
+248 KKFFKFTFIS
-261 MIHLVTIMV
+261 MIHLATIMV

-300 PVILFQRAVEDRQGV
+300 PVILFQRAVEDRQGI
-315 IKAKK
+315 IKAKE
-320 SSEKLLASK
+320 SSDKLLAGK
-329 VKIAKNFQELADNKK
+329 IKIAKTFNELKDEKK
-344 DKNLLILTID
+344 DKNLLILTLD
-354 ALDLSRSIPE
+354 ALDLSKKISE
-364 NSVDYVLTDPPYGG
+364 NSIDYVLTDPPYGG

-386 SLWAVWLKHNNSK
+386 SIWAIWLQHNDPK
-399 FEIPYQDEIT
+399 FEIPYDDEIT

-424 KALREIYKVLKPGR
+424 KALREIYKVLKPR
-438 YLTLT
+438 HYLTLT

-474 KRVSEAGVAMPY
+474 KRASEAGVAMPY

-501 KTRVS
+501 KTGVS
-506 EHQKMNKEEYER
+506 DHRKMNKEEYER
-518 IVVKATK
+518 IVVKAAK

-554 FEGNHEDIVNILREN
+554 FEGSHEDIVNILKNN
-569 IGKEFV
+569 IGKIFI

-604 DRVEKV
+604 DRIEKV

-665 EVNYRDSEHSEMI
+665 EVNNRDSEHSEMI
-678 HYLSEIGKK
+678 YYLSELGKK
-687 AGYKVWIGSKEQ
+687 AGFKVWVGGKEQ
-699 GDTFKNEKLSKYC
+699 GDTYKNEKLSKFC
-712 TEPNLELSGFSNDKL
+712 TEPNLKLSGFTTDEL
-727 RRITM
+727 RRISM
-732 IDVLWYEDS
+732 IDVLWYENS
-741 SIKYVFEVENSTSIT
+741 LIKYVFEIENSTSIT

-768 YEVKRFI
+768 YVVKRFI

-789 GEPMFQEGYNKYKW
+789 NEPMFQEGYIKYKW
-803 QTIHYD
+803 QTTHYD

-816 LHKSDKTLKRND
+816 LHKNDEVLKRND
-828 LINLK
+828 LTNLK

>member
-1 LKSQNEFISHSSMS
+1 MS
-15 KKENK
+15 KEKNN
-20 ITITDPFQ
+20 ITITDPFK
-28 NKKHINYALVESTR
+28 NKKHINYALVESVR

-54 KPHNIFKKYIEN
+54 KPHNIFRKYIEN
-66 YTEEN
+66 YTKEN

-86 EAVQIKRKAVA
+86 EAVQANRKAVA
-97 VDLNPISTFMIGMLA
+97 IDLNPVSTFMIEILA

-121 KYYSEILEKLVKKEK
+121 KYYSEILEKFIEKEK
-136 DIGVFITKCEKCG
+136 ELGLFITKCEKCKN
-149 SITRT
+149 TARV
-154 TGVHWDGDTPILIRY
+154 TGTHWDDSTPILIRY
-169 ECSCVKG
+169 ECSCTKG
-176 IQGKSPDDFDKQI
+176 IQGKIPDDFDKKI
-189 IKKSDSLKIPFWY
+189 IQKTDGLEIPYWY
-202 PRDEFPKT
+202 PKDEFPKT
-210 DFFKSVRKGIGDQ
+210 DFFKSVRKGIGNQ

-236 SFLYKEIEDIYD
+236 SFLYKEIEDVDD
-248 EEVKDFLKFAFIS
+248 EEIKDFLKFAFIS

-270 SARRPKS
+270 SARRPKT

-320 SSEKLLASK
+320 SSEKLLANK
-329 VKIAKNFQELADNKK
+329 VKIAKDFQELSDDKK

-354 ALDLSRSIPE
+354 ALDLSKNIPE

-386 SLWAVWLKHNNSK
+386 SLWAIWLKHNNPK

-409 IEHKKDFERYHNLLT
+409 IENRKDFERYHQLLT
-424 KALREIYKVLKPGR
+424 KALREIYKALKPGH

-474 KRVSEAGVAMPY
+474 KRASEAGVAMPY

-501 KTRVS
+501 KAGVS
-506 EHQKMNKEEYER
+506 DHQKMGKEEYER
-518 IVVKATK
+518 IVVKAAK
-525 DIIALRGEPTEMTF
+525 DIIVLRGEPTEMTF

-554 FEGNHEDIVNILREN
+554 FEGSHEDIVNILKDN

-610 VLDMLRGNIK
+610 VIDMLRGNIK

-665 EVNYRDSEHSEMI
+665 EVNHRDSEHSEMI
-678 HYLSEIGKK
+678 YYLSEIGKK

-699 GDTFKNEKLSKYC
+699 GDTFRNEKLSKYC
-712 TEPNLELSGFSNDKL
+712 TESNLGLAGFPGDEL
-727 RRITM
+727 RRIAM
-732 IDVLWYEDS
+732 IDVLWHEGS
-741 SIKYVFEVENSTSIT
+741 SIKFIFEVENSTSIT

-763 HIPEE
+763 HIPEK

-789 GEPMFQEGYNKYKW
+789 NEPMFQEGYNKYKW

-816 LHKSDKTLKRND
+816 LYKGGKTIKQDD
-828 LINLK
+828 LNNLK

>member
-1 LKSQNEFISHSSMS
+1 MS
-15 KKENK
+15 KEENN
-20 ITITDPFQ
+20 ITITDPFK
-28 NKKHINYALVESTR
+28 NKKHINYALVESVR
-42 PMMYKSLKYWGK
+42 PMMYKALKYWGK
-54 KPHNIFKKYIEN
+54 KPHNIFRKYIEN
-66 YTEEN
+66 YTKEN

-86 EAVQIKRKAVA
+86 EAVQANRKAVA
-97 VDLNPISTFMIGMLA
+97 IDLNPVSTFMIEILA

-121 KYYSEILEKLVKKEK
+121 KYYNEILKKLIDKEK
-136 DIGVFITKCEKCG
+136 ELGLFITKCEKCKNT
-149 SITRT
+149 TRV
-154 TGVHWDGDTPILIRY
+154 TGIHWDDSMPILIRY
-169 ECSCVKG
+169 ECSCTKG
-176 IQGKSPDDFDKQI
+176 IQGKIPDDFDKEI
-189 IKKSDSLKIPFWY
+189 IQKTNDIKISYWY
-202 PRDEFPKT
+202 PKDEFPKT
-210 DFFKSVRKGIGDQ
+210 DFFKSVRKGVGNQ

-236 SFLYKEIEDIYD
+236 SFLYKEIEDVDD
-248 EEVKDFLKFAFIS
+248 EEIKDFLKFAFIS

-270 SARRPKS
+270 SARRPKT

-286 RPAFILPKRHMEQN
+286 RPAFILPKKHMEQN

-320 SSEKLLASK
+320 SSEKLLANK
-329 VKIAKNFQELADNKK
+329 VKMAKDFQELSDDKK

-354 ALDLSRSIPE
+354 ALDLSRNIPE

-386 SLWAVWLKHNNSK
+386 SLWAIWLKHNNPK

-409 IEHKKDFERYHNLLT
+409 IENRKDFERYHQLLT
-424 KALREIYKVLKPGR
+424 KALREIYKVLKPGH

-455 IKAGAYSGFVFEK
+455 IKVGAYSGFVFEK

-474 KRVSEAGVAMPY
+474 KRASEAGVAMPY

-501 KTRVS
+501 KAGVS
-506 EHQKMNKEEYER
+506 DHQKMDKQEYER

-554 FEGNHEDIVNILREN
+554 FEGSHEDIVNILKDN
-569 IGKEFV
+569 IDKVFI

-610 VLDMLRGNIK
+610 VIDMLRGNIK

-678 HYLSEIGKK
+678 YYLSEIGKK

-712 TEPNLELSGFSNDKL
+712 TESNLGLAGFSCDEL
-727 RRITM
+727 CRIAM
-732 IDVLWYEDS
+732 IDVLWYEGLS
-741 SIKYVFEVENSTSIT
+741 VKFIFEVENSTSIT

-775 VIPEERQKMLERKM
+775 VIPEERQRMLERKM
-789 GEPMFQEGYNKYKW
+789 NEPMFQEGYNKYKW

-816 LHKSDKTLKRND
+816 LHKGSKSLERDDLNKLK
-828 LINLK
+828 

>member
-1 LKSQNEFISHSSMS
+1 MS
-15 KKENK
+15 NKENK
-20 ITITDPFQ
+20 IKITDPFQ
-28 NKKHINYALVESTR
+28 RNRHINYALVETTR

-54 KPHNIFKKYIEN
+54 KPHNIFRKYIET
-66 YTEEN
+66 YTEKD
-71 EIVLDAFAGSGITPL
+71 EIVLDAFAGSGIAPL
-86 EAVQIKRKAVA
+86 EAVQINRKAVA
-97 VDLNPISTFMIGMLA
+97 IDLNPISTFMIEITA

-121 KYYSEILEKLVKKEK
+121 KYYSEILYKLIQREK
-136 DIGVFITKCEKCG
+136 DLGIFITKCINCNKDARV
-149 SITRT
+149 I
-154 TGVHWDGDTPILIRY
+154 GVHWDGNTPILIRY
-169 ECSCVKG
+169 ECSCKKG
-176 IQGKSPDDFDKQI
+176 NQGKNPDGFDREI
-189 IKKSDSLKIPFWY
+189 IKKSEKLKIPYWY
-202 PRDEFPKT
+202 PQDDFPKT
-210 DFFKSVRKGIGDQ
+210 DFFKSVRKGIGNQ

-236 SFLYKEIEDIYD
+236 SFLYKEIESVEDD
-248 EEVKDFLKFAFIS
+248 EIKDFLKFAFIS
-261 MIHLVTIMV
+261 MIHLATIMV

-277 KRPDSGSWG
+277 NRPDSGSWG

-300 PVILFQRAVEDRQGV
+300 PVILFQRAVEDRQGI

-320 SSEKLLASK
+320 SSDQLLVNK
-329 VKIAKNFQELADNKK
+329 VKLANNFEELADSKK
-344 DKNLLILTID
+344 DKNLLILTLD
-354 ALDLSRSIPE
+354 ALDLSKKIPE

-386 SLWAVWLKHNNSK
+386 SLWAIWLKHNNLR

-424 KALREIYKVLKPGR
+424 KALREVYKVLKFGH

-455 IKAGAYSGFVFEK
+455 IKAGAYSGFIFEK

-474 KRVSEAGVAMPY
+474 KRASESGVAMPY

-501 KTRVS
+501 KARKS
-506 EHQKMNKEEYER
+506 GHQKMGKDEYER
-518 IVVKATK
+518 IVIKAAK
-525 DIIALRGEPTEMTF
+525 DIIAMRGEPTEMTF

-554 FEGNHEDIVNILREN
+554 FEGTHEDIVNILKDS
-569 IGKEFV
+569 IDKEFV
-575 LIENKGGKLGP
+575 IIESRGGKLGP

-620 VTFDEI
+620 VTFDEV
-626 LQKLFITF
+626 LQKLFINF

-653 TTTGDGRWRYKP
+653 VTTGDGRWRYKP
-665 EVNYRDSEHSEMI
+665 DVNYRDTEHSEMI
-678 HYLSEIGKK
+678 YYLSEISKK
-687 AGYKVWIGSKEQ
+687 VGYKVWIGSKEQ
-699 GDTFKNEKLSKYC
+699 GDTFKNEKLSNFC
-712 TEPNLELSGFSNDKL
+712 TELNLKLSGFSGDEL
-727 RRITM
+727 RRIAL
-732 IDVLWYEDS
+732 IDVIWYDDF
-741 SIKYVFEVENSTSIT
+741 SIKYIFEVENSTSIT

-763 HIPEE
+763 CIPEE
-768 YEVKRFI
+768 YDIKRFI

-789 GEPMFQEGYNKYKW
+789 NEPMFEEGYKKYKW

-809 ALKDFYN
+809 ALKDFYK
-816 LHKSDKTLKRND
+816 LHKGKKTIKQND
-828 LINLK
+828 LESLK